1 VVEPAKNIAL
11 FIDGTWNE
19 PSKNEETNVRKLF
32 HASRFDVAGRAPQ
45 VTYYLPGV
53 GTDIKQSHPGMP
65 AGLYGGDLSFKDQL
79 LKEMPVSGSVLRS
92 AIGGGFGKGT
102 AARIKEAY
110 CFLSSE
116 YDRDR
121 GDKLFIFG
129 FSRGAFA
136 ARSLAGFVSRVGT
149 LLRDKLH
156 LVEAAYRI
164 YEEGADPEDT
174 PLREFLLEF
183 AGQAMIRS
191 IEDEGA
197 MLIHLVG
204 VWDTV
209 GALGLPGRLRRFT
222 AKHTEYHQTE
232 VPPTVLAARHALALH
247 ELRKPFE
254 PLLWSNRNHHPGL
267 LQVWFPGAHAD
278 VGGGYGK
285 DASALADNA
294 LRWMAGEAM
303 TFGLQIEPHTWWMN
317 TSSGNEV
324 LHHEIRKW
332 FYWLTPTVRPQLQRL
347 LDAPGPSDM
356 DNALYFHESV
366 GRHLRD
372 RAARTYQ
379 FPKPDVNGQLE
390 QVDELA
396 LRLFVRS
403 RLLGLDPRH

>member
-1 VVEPAKNIAL
+1 L
-11 FIDGTWNE
+11 QT
-19 PSKNEETNVRKLF
+19 
-32 HASRFDVAGRAPQ
+32 
-45 VTYYLPGV
+45 
-53 GTDIKQSHPGMP
+53 IKCS
-65 AGLYGGDLSFKDQL
+65 L
-79 LKEMPVSGSVLRS
+79 
-92 AIGGGFGKGT
+92 

-110 CFLSSE
+110 GFLSAE
-116 YDRDR
+116 YDRGR
-121 GDKLFIFG
+121 GDKVFIFG

-149 LLRDKLH
+149 LLRDKLD

-191 IEDEGA
+191 IEDQGA

-222 AKHTEYHQTE
+222 ARHTEYHQTE

-267 LQVWFPGAHAD
+267 LQVWFPGAHQD

-285 DASALADNA
+285 DASGLADN
-294 LRWMAGEAM
+294 
-303 TFGLQIEPHTWWMN
+303 P
-317 TSSGNEV
+317 
-324 LHHEIRKW
+324 
-332 FYWLTPTVRPQLQRL
+332 RPF
-347 LDAPGPSDM
+347 AP
-356 DNALYFHESV
+356 
-366 GRHLRD
+366 R
-372 RAARTYQ
+372 RATR
-379 FPKPDVNGQLE
+379 
-390 QVDELA
+390 
-396 LRLFVRS
+396 
-403 RLLGLDPRH
+403 